1 MIAIYSS
8 MFFLKKIHQQ
18 LCCPA
23 CIDREDKRV
32 KSLQIYREK
41 NKKKRESP
49 QELLSRNNLPQFFWP
64 AMCKDCV
71 YNLFSIQALCN
82 CFLDSL
88 CSEKDCTFPFLL
100 FG

>member
-8 MFFLKKIHQQ
+8 MFFKKKIHQQ

-41 NKKKRESP
+41 NKKKKGRVHKNYSAGTISLSFFGRP
-49 QELLSRNNLPQFFWP
+49 CVKIVYTIYFLSRP
-64 AMCKDCV
+64 CV
-71 YNLFSIQALCN
+71 TAS
-82 CFLDSL
+82 
-88 CSEKDCTFPFLL
+88 
-100 FG
+100 